1 MNKLICIL
9 FICHPDKWQQEL
21 KRCKMRESNGKEAML
36 VKPRLLQVF
45 IDDIKITTSDTII

>member
-1 MNKLICIL
+1 
-9 FICHPDKWQQEL
+9 
-21 KRCKMRESNGKEAML
+21 MRESNGKEAML